1 MSLMQRLLA
10 PAFVLLSAL
19 PLRAEIAIQEVTS
32 PGGLTAWLVEEHSIP
47 FTALELRFEGGS
59 ALDLPGKRGATNLM
73 TGLLEEGSGSGE
85 TALDSQQFARAV
97 EGLAASFNYDSYS
110 DSLSVSA
117 RFLTENRD
125 QAVALL
131 RQSLVEPT
139 FPEDAVARVKEQ
151 VLSIIRSDAK
161 DPQDVASL
169 GFAGRAY
176 GDHPYAT
183 ALEGTE
189 ESVGALTRDDMVEA
203 WRNVLV
209 KNRVSIAVVGDIT
222 PEELG
227 PMLDELVGDL
237 PEGGAPLPGPASL
250 GLSGGVTILP
260 FDTPQAQVIWGQE
273 GLGMEDPDFFAAYLL
288 NTIIGGSGFESR
300 LMQEVREKRGLTYG
314 VYSWLA
320 DRDFADVW
328 MGAVAS
334 DNRRVAETIEVI
346 RAEWTKV
353 AEEGVTAEELEQ
365 AKKYLT
371 GAYPLRFD
379 GNGPIAGILV
389 GMQHDDFPIDY
400 PATRNDKVNA
410 VTLEQIN
417 RVARERLHPEDLRF
431 VVVGEPEGLDE
442 VN

>member
-1 MSLMQRLLA
+1 MHKLLA

-73 TGLLEEGSGSGE
+73 AALLEEGSGSGE
-85 TALDSQQFARAV
+85 AALDSQQFARAV
-97 EGLAASFNYDSYS
+97 EGLAASFSYDSYA

-169 GFAGRAY
+169 GFAGLAY

-189 ESVGALTRDDMVEA
+189 ESATALSRDDMVEA

-209 KNRVSIAVVGDIT
+209 KDRVSIAVVGDIT
-222 PEELG
+222 PGELG
-227 PMLDELVGDL
+227 PLLDELIGAL
-237 PEGGAPLPGPASL
+237 PEGGAALPGPATL

-260 FDTPQAQVIWGQE
+260 FDTPQAQVIWGQQ

-288 NTIIGGSGFESR
+288 NAIIGGSGFDSR

-400 PATRNDKVNA
+400 PATRNDRVNA
-410 VTLEQIN
+410 VTLEDIN

-431 VVVGEPEGLDE
+431 VVVGQPEGLEE